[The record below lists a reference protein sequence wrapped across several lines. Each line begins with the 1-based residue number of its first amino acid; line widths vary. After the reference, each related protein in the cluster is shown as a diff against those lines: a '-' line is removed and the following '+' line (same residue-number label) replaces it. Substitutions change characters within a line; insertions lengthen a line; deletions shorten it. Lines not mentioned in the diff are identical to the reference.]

1 MGNKMSRIALLYALC
16 ASMFLFQGCLT
27 KSDDDNGAAGGG
39 IEGKWLATRDITAFT
54 SGGVTIRD
62 TMVHD
67 TSVLAR
73 RFLVIRGTTF
83 LEVTYNQFGQRADT
97 VITGALSLTGGKWIL
112 DGDTL
117 TITRT
122 GNRLLVE
129 HSSVWA
135 GVAQSFKRELL
146 AYSGAVPP
154 LQWMPDTTGIGAL
167 SGNWMAF
174 RARYEWSD
182 GSYTYR
188 DSLLYDTADVYA
200 RNFFS
205 FRGDSIYSA
214 SSNDNDVVSGHRIGP
229 NRWVDTDG
237 DTLTITQAG
246 GVVILTLSGYDPY
259 YDESFSIRIEFVRY
273 TRPVPPPEWDTEP
286 VDANEPNDVS
296 AQATTLTVGAAA
308 RSATLTYGDVDWYRF
323 TAQAGLT
330 YRIRTYGNSDTY
342 LRLYAQNTTTLLA
355 ENDDDVS
362 FNAGI
367 TWTAP
372 SGGTYYFTVRGYGDS
387 EQGSYS
393 VNVTDVSGQL
403 LKASASSGGSKKSPG
418 RLLFHKM
425 AGLKSP

>member
-1 MGNKMSRIALLYALC
+1 
-16 ASMFLFQGCLT
+16 
-27 KSDDDNGAAGGG
+27 
-39 IEGKWLATRDITAFT
+39 
-54 SGGVTIRD
+54 
-62 TMVHD
+62 
-67 TSVLAR
+67 
-73 RFLVIRGTTF
+73 
-83 LEVTYNQFGQRADT
+83 
-97 VITGALSLTGGKWIL
+97 
-112 DGDTL
+112 
-117 TITRT
+117 
-122 GNRLLVE
+122 
-129 HSSVWA
+129 
-135 GVAQSFKRELL
+135 
-146 AYSGAVPP
+146 
-154 LQWMPDTTGIGAL
+154 
-167 SGNWMAF
+167 
-174 RARYEWSD
+174 
-182 GSYTYR
+182 
-188 DSLLYDTADVYA
+188 
-200 RNFFS
+200 
-205 FRGDSIYSA
+205 
-214 SSNDNDVVSGHRIGP
+214 
-229 NRWVDTDG
+229 
-237 DTLTITQAG
+237 
-246 GVVILTLSGYDPY
+246 
-259 YDESFSIRIEFVRY
+259 
-273 TRPVPPPEWDTEP
+273 
-286 VDANEPNDVS
+286 VS